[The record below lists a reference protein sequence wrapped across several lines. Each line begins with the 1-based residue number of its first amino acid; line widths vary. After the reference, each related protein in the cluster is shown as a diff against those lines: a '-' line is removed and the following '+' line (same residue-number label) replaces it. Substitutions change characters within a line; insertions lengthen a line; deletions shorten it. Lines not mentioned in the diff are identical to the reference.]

1 VTATINVLLVTS
13 ASADPA
19 AVVPV
24 LAACEAADLRVRAI
38 DVGGAGA
45 SGGGISDRVR
55 RVLLG
60 ETALRRLRKE
70 LDGNPPDVTLAFDPF
85 AAQAL
90 SLARD
95 QAGNPAPVVA
105 VVTELEPATAWA
117 EAGADRYLAV
127 DEVAAVALADL
138 GVEGDRILIA
148 GPLGERAW
156 ADAAGEDRAMLR
168 ARFGL
173 TTPAVVVEVA
183 GLGAEVVGQLTM
195 QLSLGTLSER
205 LTYLFDAAGDADAA
219 ATLRRQVPALGL
231 RAKLFGAT
239 ADAPRYWRAAEVV
252 VARPTPRA
260 VARARLVGARFL
272 GLIDDEIAHGV
283 RTTAALEARGVGAGV
298 KGLLLLS
305 AGLEQLLAARSSI
318 APAPD
323 GADQVIE
330 VVVAVATDRR
340 AVIEERRA
348 SAREETH
355 ARLRTATAAA
365 SAAAR
370 VAAMPGEL
378 EDLGGAPVA
387 PEAPPVADLEALRR
401 EAVNRKQQLLR
412 EVDAARRAAEAAD
425 KIHSQARRDGHDPRE
440 HEQRAAGERAAMH
453 KLLAELA
460 ALDAEL
466 AELDRAT
473 AAARAAGVRARPT
486 ASATAAPSSSSA
498 SAASSSVPPVGGASS
513 AAPPRP
519 AADPLAELKSRTAA
533 SSQKSSASLE
543 DELAALK
550 RKMADTPKKR

>member
-1 VTATINVLLVTS
+1 MTPHVLIVTS

-19 AVVPV
+19 AVVAV

-45 SGGGISDRVR
+45 SGGGLSDRVK

-70 LDGNPPDVTLAFDPF
+70 LDSNPPDVTVAFDPF

-90 SLARD
+90 AVARD
-95 QAGNPAPVVA
+95 QVANPAPVIA
-105 VVTELEPATAWA
+105 VVPELEPAAAWA
-117 EAGADRYLAV
+117 EAGADRYLAI
-127 DEVAAVALADL
+127 DDVAAVALTDA
-138 GVEGDRILIA
+138 GVEGERVIVA
-148 GPLGERAW
+148 GPLGERVF
-156 ADAAGEDRAMLR
+156 ADVAAEDRGALR
-168 ARFGL
+168 AKFGL
-173 TTPAVVVEVA
+173 TTPAVVVDVA
-183 GLGAEVVGQLTM
+183 GLDPELIGQLTM
-195 QLSLGTLSER
+195 QLSLGTLSDR
-205 LTYLFDAAGDADAA
+205 LTYLFDAAGDVDAA

-239 ADAPRYWRAAEVV
+239 AEAPRYWRAAEVV
-252 VARPTPRA
+252 IARPTARA

-272 GLIDDEIAHGV
+272 AIIDDEVAHAA
-283 RTTAALEARGVGAGV
+283 RTAAALEARGAGAGA

-305 AGLEQLLAARSSI
+305 SALEALLTAAAV
-318 APAPD
+318 APLPD

-330 VVVAVATDRR
+330 VLAAVAADKR

-355 ARLRTATAAA
+355 AKLRTATAAA
-365 SAAAR
+365 SAAAK

-387 PEAPPVADLEALRR
+387 PEAPPLADLEALRR
-401 EAVNRKQQLLR
+401 EAVGRKQQLLR
-412 EVDAARRAAEAAD
+412 EVDAARRSAEAAD
-425 KIHSQARRDGHDPRE
+425 KDHSQARRDHQDTADA
-440 HEQRAAGERAAMH
+440 EQRAARERHAMH
-453 KLLAELA
+453 QLLAELA
-460 ALDAEL
+460 ALDTEL
-466 AELDRAT
+466 GELDRAT
-473 AAARAAGVRARPT
+473 AAARAAGVRP
-486 ASATAAPSSSSA
+486 
-498 SAASSSVPPVGGASS
+498 GA

-519 AADPLAELKSRTAA
+519 ATPPSSSSSSSSSAPPPSSSTSRPPVDPLADLKARTARA
-533 SSQKSSASLE
+533 SQKSSASVE